1 MALLVGYGCE
11 YHATGLFDTCH
22 FAAGSFCI
30 NLSLKRRN
38 SYNETKNA
46 LQQID
51 FMMQRNDQI
60 N

>member
-22 FAAGSFCI
+22 FAAGCFCI

-51 FMMQRNDQI
+51 FVMQRNEQT